1 MTTTTPRPGL
11 WPARAVQWA
20 AAILPAAQRQ
30 RYALEFIAE
39 LYGMTPRQQLRHTL
53 GVLASAVA
61 LRAALATTSPAS
73 TQGNIMVTTPT
84 QPLRCRVG
92 LHRWHTTS
100 TTDGQRYD
108 SCSFC
113 GKDRGER
120 YSGFVSGGS
129 GLPGGGL
136 GGLGM

>member
-1 MTTTTPRPGL
+1 MGQLCGDPIRSRGALVGSRSSGTDCGERPRC
-11 WPARAVQWA
+11 
-20 AAILPAAQRQ
+20 
-30 RYALEFIAE
+30 
-39 LYGMTPRQQLRHTL
+39 
-53 GVLASAVA
+53 GV
-61 LRAALATTSPAS
+61 S
-73 TQGNIMVTTPT
+73 TGPID
-84 QPLRCRVG
+84 
-92 LHRWHTTS
+92 

>member
-1 MTTTTPRPGL
+1 MTTATPRPGW
-11 WPARAVQWA
+11 WPAHAVEWA

-39 LYGMTPRQQLRHTL
+39 LYGMPSRQQLRHAL

-61 LRAALATTSPAS
+61 LRAALAETSPDP
-73 TQGNIMVTTPT
+73 TQGTIMITTPAR
-84 QPLRCRVG
+84 PLRCRVN

-108 SCSFC
+108 ACVFC

-129 GLPGGGL
+129 GMPGGGL

>member
-1 MTTTTPRPGL
+1 MTTTTHRPGW
-11 WPARAVQWA
+11 WPAHAVQLA
-20 AAILPAAQRQ
+20 AAILPAAERQ

-39 LYGMTPRQQLRHTL
+39 LYGMPPRQQLRHTL

-61 LRAALATTSPAS
+61 LRAALADIHPAS

-84 QPLRCRVG
+84 RPVRCRVG
-92 LHRWHTTS
+92 LHRWHTAS
-100 TTDGQRYD
+100 TADGQRYD
-108 SCSFC
+108 ACLLC

-120 YSGFVSGGS
+120 FSGFVSGGS

-136 GGLGM
+136 AM

>member
-1 MTTTTPRPGL
+1 MTTISPRPGG

-39 LYGMTPRQQLRHTL
+39 LYGMPPRQQRRHAL
-53 GVLASAVA
+53 GVLTSAVA
-61 LRAALATTSPAS
+61 LRAALADTNPAS
-73 TQGNIMVTTPT
+73 TQGDIMVNTSTRSV
-84 QPLRCRVG
+84 RCRVG
-92 LHRWHTTS
+92 LHRWHTAS

-108 SCSFC
+108 ACLLC

-120 YSGFVSGGS
+120 SSGFVSGGS
-129 GLPGGGL
+129 GMPGGGL
-136 GGLGM
+136 SM